1 MKEDGYKIRDQYAVH
16 FITFAVV
23 EWIDVFTRKAYADIV
38 LDSLR
43 FCISNKALKV
53 HAWCIM
59 SNHVHLICSAVN
71 GNLSDILRDFKKFT
85 SKAIIKSIEENKLES
100 RKNCLPRSEWRGML
114 WLLKK
119 AGEKNSRNNNYQF
132 WRQDNHPVWLETIS
146 YTLEKLHYL
155 HNNPVKAGIVD
166 KAEEYLLSSARDYHF
181 GGGGMLPIEHL
192 TAAYVQ
198 RPN

>member
-59 SNHVHLICSAVN
+59 SNHVHLICSAAN

-85 SKAIIKSIEENKLES
+85 SKAIIKSIEENKQES
-100 RKNCLPRSEWRGML
+100 RKNWML
-114 WLLKK
+114 WLFKK
-119 AGEKNSRNNNYQF
+119 AGEKNSRNNNCQF
-132 WRQDNHPVWLETIS
+132 WRQNNHPV
-146 YTLEKLHYL
+146 
-155 HNNPVKAGIVD
+155 
-166 KAEEYLLSSARDYHF
+166 
-181 GGGGMLPIEHL
+181 
-192 TAAYVQ
+192 
-198 RPN
+198 